1 MTTIDIRKE
10 NAKNEMAL
18 SKFAKKNLIDTQK
31 STSAQTINDFATLIL
46 SWLNTE
52 YRGNSIETDTLK
64 ERIFSLAE
72 YEGETKND
80 DGIITSERNTT
91 FENNVS
97 NAILISLVWYYKE
110 NDEDNTKNRN
120 SADSPYFYFRNN
132 VFVVVSEYANVKD
145 DFTPAHAR
153 QPLKEIPKVYN
164 RIFGIESE
172 ATRQKSLLRK
182 IESINEDTFNKLLNS
197 FIKVPS
203 KKEQKQGN
211 KEISFKYDEL
221 AEKTLIDL
229 DEIKE
234 ALSHNQKMVNF
245 FSAMVNYVNDENNFD
260 QDDENNTTVQVDE
273 KLKAD
278 HLKVFRNLRN
288 TINDYNKAPVVD
300 GGIEEHSQVA

>member
-10 NAKNEMAL
+10 NAKNELAL
-18 SKFAKKNLIDTQK
+18 KKFAKKNLEDTQK
-31 STSAQTINDFATLIL
+31 STSAKTIEDFATLIL

-52 YRGNSIETDTLK
+52 YRGNSIETDSLK
-64 ERIFSLAE
+64 ERIFSLAD
-72 YEGETKND
+72 YKGESKND
-80 DGIITSERNTT
+80 DGIIETERNTT

-97 NAILISLVWYYKE
+97 NSILISLVWYYKE
-110 NDEDNTKNRN
+110 NDDETTQNRN
-120 SADSPYFYFRNN
+120 KADSPYFYFGRDK
-132 VFVVVSEYANVKD
+132 FVVVSEYANVKD

-182 IESINEDTFNKLLNS
+182 IEAINEDTFNKLINS

-234 ALSHNQKMVNF
+234 ALTHNQKMVNF

-260 QDDENNTTVQVDE
+260 QDDANNTTVQIDD

-288 TINDYNKAPVVD
+288 TINDYNKPPVVD